1 VVVGGKR
8 GGAREGRGD
17 VCVREMRR
25 GGWKGGGWKGGG
37 WRGGEVDLDL
47 DLDQRRGD
55 V

>member
-25 GGWKGGGWKGGG
+25 GGW
-37 WRGGEVDLDL
+37 RGGEVDLDL

>member
-25 GGWKGGGWKGGG
+25 GGWKGGGW
-37 WRGGEVDLDL
+37 RGGEVDLDL